1 MQDGKREN
9 YMSLLS
15 VDELKTLVEQ
25 PKALC
30 VSIYMPIYRL
40 AADIHQNS
48 IRLKNLMR
56 EAHSS
61 IVESGMSDE
70 QAWKFLQPVADLL
83 EEDEAFWQENNN
95 DGLAIFVGSEAFY
108 YYRLPLS
115 FDELVVVTD
124 RFHLKPLLPL
134 LTGDGQFYVLA
145 LSQQDVRLLE
155 CTRHSVKEIEL
166 EDVPKNL
173 DEALQYDETA
183 KDGQFRIS
191 TSKGGTNNSFQH
203 AGSFHGQ
210 GSPDRDKFQRDMEQ
224 YFYAIDR
231 GLHKY
236 LNNKRAP
243 LVLAGVE
250 HLFPGYRAANS
261 YQHLVEEGI
270 PGNAELLKPEE
281 LQAKAWEIV
290 EPLFLKGQQEAIDH
304 YKELTVTGKASNDIK
319 EVVPAAYYGRVE
331 QLFVAVGVQQWGL
344 FNPTSNTID
353 VHSQPELGDEDLLD
367 AAAVQT
373 ILNGG
378 TVYAVEPEKVPD
390 KTPLAAVFR
399 YEQYEQ

>member
-1 MQDGKREN
+1 
-9 YMSLLS
+9 MSLLS
-15 VDELKTLVEQ
+15 IDELKALVEQ
-25 PKALC
+25 PKGLS

-40 AADIHQNS
+40 AAEVHQNS
-48 IRLKNLMR
+48 TRLKNLMR
-56 EAHSS
+56 EAQRL

-70 QAWKFLQPVADLL
+70 QAWQFLQPVADLL
-83 EEDEAFWQENNN
+83 DSNEAFWQENNN
-95 DGLAIFVGSEAFY
+95 DGLAVFLASGVFR
-108 YYRLPLS
+108 YYRLPLN

-134 LTGDGQFYVLA
+134 LTGDGLFYVLT
-145 LSQQDVRLLE
+145 LSQQNIKLFE
-155 CTRHSVKEIEL
+155 CTRHSVQEVEL
-166 EDVPKNL
+166 EDVPKSL

-183 KDGQFRIS
+183 KDGQFRIN
-191 TSKGGTNNSFQH
+191 TSRGGTSNPFQH
-203 AGSFHGQ
+203 SGSYHGQ
-210 GSPDRDKFQRDMEQ
+210 GSPDRDKHQEDILQFFHAVDQ
-224 YFYAIDR
+224 
-231 GLHKY
+231 GLQKY
-236 LNNKRAP
+236 LCSKNAP

-250 HLFPGYRAANS
+250 YLFPLYREANS
-261 YQHLVEEGI
+261 YNHLVEEGI
-270 PGNAELLKPEE
+270 TGNPKLLKPEE
-281 LQAKAWEIV
+281 LQAQAWKIV
-290 EPLFLKGQQEAIDH
+290 EPQFFKEQQEAIEH
-304 YKELTVTGKASNDIK
+304 YKELTVTGKASNDLK

-390 KTPLAAVFR
+390 KALLAAVFR
-399 YEQYEQ
+399 YEQ